1 MLHLSRRLSALQP
14 RQCMLTSRTHA
25 AASRCNSPRSD
36 TKTAAACCAFCA
48 PIEAATAT
56 LISSTN
62 GLDFALDW
70 LSWSVRSSSPP
81 AGLQITRR
89 AKTNG
94 CHPRMCM
101 FRARLHA
108 RCNRPS
114 TNVLV
119 HMRLRHV
126 AVSTP
131 TRLVM
136 AESVEVWRLQE
147 CARRRMS
154 CALAKGQVEAR

>member
-1 MLHLSRRLSALQP
+1 
-14 RQCMLTSRTHA
+14 
-25 AASRCNSPRSD
+25 
-36 TKTAAACCAFCA
+36 
-48 PIEAATAT
+48 
-56 LISSTN
+56 
-62 GLDFALDW
+62 
-70 LSWSVRSSSPP
+70 
-81 AGLQITRR
+81 
-89 AKTNG
+89 
-94 CHPRMCM
+94 M